1 MPNVAGKKFPYTK
14 QGMKDAAKAM
24 KKVMGMKGGGSV
36 LQPVDKMSNPG
47 LAKLPTG
54 VRNKM
59 GYMKKGGMVKK
70 NYMHGGEIKGTPPA
84 QVSGKMFKR
93 IF

>member
-1 MPNVAGKKFPYTK
+1 
-14 QGMKDAAKAM
+14 
-24 KKVMGMKGGGSV
+24 MGSEMCIRDS
-36 LQPVDKMSNPG
+36 
-47 LAKLPTG
+47 PTG

-84 QVSGKMFKR
+84 QVSGKMFKG